1 MPGGPRADPTLTQTK
16 TMTQLQSFLARAI
29 PAIPADLKVLLKI
42 LQDEDLDD
50 PVRLEA
56 AGAVLY
62 TLSAGDLVPDSMGV
76 LGYVDDALVCRIA
89 LARAGEAAP
98 RYRER
103 YPRLYETLATD
114 LASAREFLGDDLYEF
129 VGRAA
134 MARTDTDYKGKRAR
148 DFLTDP
154 EASGWLADEA
164 SAESARLAFR
174 KADVEREIKKVDT
187 LLPRL
192 RQKLEAAQ
200 RR

>member
-1 MPGGPRADPTLTQTK
+1 
-16 TMTQLQSFLARAI
+16 MTEFQSFLARAI
-29 PAIPADLKVLLKI
+29 PAIPADLKVLLRI

-50 PVRLEA
+50 GPRLEA
-56 AGAVLY
+56 AGAILY
-62 TLSAGDLVPDSMGV
+62 TLSAGDLVPDSIGV

-103 YPRLYETLATD
+103 YPKLYETLATD
-114 LASAREFLGDDLYEF
+114 LASAREFLGDDIFDF

-134 MARTDTDYKGKRAR
+134 VARTDNDYKGKKAR

-164 SAESARLAFR
+164 SAEIAKLVFR
-174 KADVEREIKKVDT
+174 KPDIERELKKVDT
-187 LLPRL
+187 LVPRL
-192 RQKLEAAQ
+192 KQKLDAA
-200 RR
+200 RARG